1 MVGFRAK
8 LECQVQ
14 EDQQAWTDATELRLE
29 SRELAGD
36 VEYFF
41 WNKICSVVQDTFYE
55 DTFRKILL
63 YLL

>member
-41 WNKICSVVQDTFYE
+41 
-55 DTFRKILL
+55 
-63 YLL
+63 